1 VFSAVTG
8 TGVATSG
15 RGQMPQMVR
24 VGRAHW
30 RSHGATGQA
39 GNGRPRLIKKFDAV
53 ITALFYL
60 RQSLPAAGIIEESE
74 SARGERGRVGQGRVG
89 FRV

>member
-1 VFSAVTG
+1 MSWKAAVITQASWVGSGWYQVRVFSAVTG

-30 RSHGATGQA
+30 RSHGATGEA
-39 GNGRPRLIKKFDAV
+39 GNGRPPLIKKFDAV

-60 RQSLPAAGIIEESE
+60 
-74 SARGERGRVGQGRVG
+74 
-89 FRV
+89 